1 MFHKQNIPESG
12 PSKADIA
19 QSNNNHNTNNTN
31 NDDHNKDEAAMAETN
46 DTQDNAQANSAPFGR
61 PSLGGQSYNN
71 TQPQVQAEG
80 RKLTIGPG
88 ITMSGEIENCDQLL
102 VEGTVEATL
111 NGAKMLDIAETGVF
125 YGSVDIE
132 EAVIAG
138 RFEGD
143 LTVDGRVTIETTGTV
158 IGTITYRELTV
169 DAGAT
174 IEGKIASFASAGN
187 KTAENSATDFSKLKA
202 ASKKTTNKKAS
213 AA

>member
-12 PSKADIA
+12 PSKADLNDNTDAIENKEKTMA
-19 QSNNNHNTNNTN
+19 DSTDNNNNTT
-31 NDDHNKDEAAMAETN
+31 
-46 DTQDNAQANSAPFGR
+46 PFGR
-61 PSLGGQSYNN
+61 PAVGGQAYG
-71 TQPQVQAEG
+71 TATTRTETDG
-80 RKLTIGPG
+80 RKLTIGQG

-111 NGAKMLDIAETGVF
+111 NGAKLLDIAETGIF

-143 LTVDGRVTIETTGTV
+143 LTVDGRVTIEATGTV

-174 IEGKIASFASAGN
+174 IEGKISSFASAGA
-187 KTAENSATDFSKLKA
+187 KSDNSATDFSKLKA
-202 ASKKTTNKKAS
+202 ASKKTDGKKAS

>member
-12 PSKADIA
+12 PSKDAL
-19 QSNNNHNTNNTN
+19 NNNDQETNNKEENTMSDN
-31 NDDHNKDEAAMAETN
+31 TS
-46 DTQDNAQANSAPFGR
+46 DTQNNAAPFAR
-61 PSLGGQSYNN
+61 PAIN
-71 TQPQVQAEG
+71 TQNTAYGTAQTATTSDG
-80 RKLTIGPG
+80 RKLTIGQG

-143 LTVDGRVTIETTGTV
+143 LTVDGRVTIEATGTV
-158 IGTITYRELTV
+158 VGTITYRELNV
-169 DAGAT
+169 EAGAT
-174 IEGKIASFASAGN
+174 IEGKISSFASAN
-187 KTAENSATDFSKLKA
+187 AKSDTSSTTDFSKLKA
-202 ASKKTTNKKAS
+202 ASKKSPSKKAD

>member
-1 MFHKQNIPESG
+1 MFHKQNIPASAPAKDALQSENDNQNMIDNKEEKNMSENQ
-12 PSKADIA
+12 A
-19 QSNNNHNTNNTN
+19 Q
-31 NDDHNKDEAAMAETN
+31 
-46 DTQDNAQANSAPFGR
+46 DTQNAPFGR
-61 PSLGGQSYNN
+61 PAMAGQTYGTAQTRTESD
-71 TQPQVQAEG
+71 G
-80 RKLTIGPG
+80 RKLTIGQG

-111 NGAKMLDIAETGVF
+111 NGAKLLDIAETGIF

-143 LTVDGRVTIETTGTV
+143 LTVDGRVTVEATGTV

-169 DAGAT
+169 EAGAN
-174 IEGKIASFASAGN
+174 IEGKISSFASASA
-187 KTAENSATDFSKLKA
+187 KTETATDFSKLKA
-202 ASKKTTNKKAS
+202 ASKKTDKKAN

>member
-1 MFHKQNIPESG
+1 MFHKQNIPASA
-12 PSKADIA
+12 PSKDALQSENDNQTQENVTKNKEENTMSDNQA
-19 QSNNNHNTNNTN
+19 QDAQNN
-31 NDDHNKDEAAMAETN
+31 
-46 DTQDNAQANSAPFGR
+46 APFGR
-61 PSLGGQSYNN
+61 PAMMGGQTYG
-71 TQPQVQAEG
+71 TAQTATTADARQ
-80 RKLTIGPG
+80 LTIGQG

-111 NGAKMLDIAETGVF
+111 NGAKLLDIAETGIF

-143 LTVDGRVTIETTGTV
+143 LTVDGRVTIESTGMV

-169 DAGAT
+169 EAGAT
-174 IEGKIASFASAGN
+174 IEGKISSFAAASTSKAD
-187 KTAENSATDFSKLKA
+187 TATDFSKLKA
-202 ASKKTTNKKAS
+202 ASKKTDKKAN

>member
-1 MFHKQNIPESG
+1 MFHKQNIPETG
-12 PSKADIA
+12 PSKADLND
-19 QSNNNHNTNNTN
+19 NNGS
-31 NDDHNKDEAAMAETN
+31 DNKENKMADSN
-46 DTQDNAQANSAPFGR
+46 DTQTNPSPFGR
-61 PSLGGQSYNN
+61 PSLGGQAQSYA
-71 TQPQVQAEG
+71 TTGTTTETEG
-80 RKLTIGPG
+80 RKLTIGQG

-111 NGAKMLDIAETGVF
+111 NGAKLLDIAETGVF

-143 LTVDGRVTIETTGTV
+143 LTVDGRVTIEATGTV
-158 IGTITYRELTV
+158 IGTITYRELMV

-174 IEGKIASFASAGN
+174 IEGKISSFASAGA
-187 KTAENSATDFSKLKA
+187 KTDKGATDFTKLKA
-202 ASKKTTNKKAS
+202 ASKKTDTKKAD

>member
-12 PSKADIA
+12 PSQADL
-19 QSNNNHNTNNTN
+19 NDNNTQVN
-31 NDDHNKDEAAMAETN
+31 NKEENTMADSNETH
-46 DTQDNAQANSAPFGR
+46 SSPFGR
-61 PSLGGQSYNN
+61 PSMGAQATAYGTAN
-71 TQPQVQAEG
+71 TRTETEG
-80 RKLTIGPG
+80 RKLTIGQG

-111 NGAKMLDIAETGVF
+111 NGAKLLDIAETGVF

-143 LTVDGRVTIETTGTV
+143 LTVDGRVTIESTGTV

-169 DAGAT
+169 EAGAT
-174 IEGKIASFASAGN
+174 IEGKISSFASAGA
-187 KTAENSATDFSKLKA
+187 KTSEGSATDFSKLKA
-202 ASKKTTNKKAS
+202 ASKKTDGKKAN

>member
-12 PSKADIA
+12 PSTEGLSQTKANE
-19 QSNNNHNTNNTN
+19 NNKEDT
-31 NDDHNKDEAAMAETN
+31 AMADTDTN
-46 DTQDNAQANSAPFGR
+46 TQSTPFGR
-61 PSLGGQSYNN
+61 PSLGGQTYG
-71 TQPQVQAEG
+71 TAQTRTETEG
-80 RKLTIGPG
+80 RKLTIGQG

-111 NGAKMLDIAETGVF
+111 NGAKLLDIAETGIF

-143 LTVDGRVTIETTGTV
+143 LTVDGRVTVESTGTI

-169 DAGAT
+169 EAGAT
-174 IEGKIASFASAGN
+174 IEGKISSFASAGA
-187 KTAENSATDFSKLKA
+187 KTEAGATDFSQLKA
-202 ASKKTTNKKAS
+202 ASKKTTGNKKAN

>member
-12 PSKADIA
+12 PSKSDLNDNNDKTENKENKMADTD
-19 QSNNNHNTNNTN
+19 NNN
-31 NDDHNKDEAAMAETN
+31 
-46 DTQDNAQANSAPFGR
+46 NAAPFGR
-61 PSLGGQSYNN
+61 PSVGGQAYG
-71 TQPQVQAEG
+71 TATTRTETDG
-80 RKLTIGPG
+80 RKLTIGQG

-111 NGAKMLDIAETGVF
+111 NGAKLLDIAETGIF

-143 LTVDGRVTIETTGTV
+143 LTVDGRVTIEATGTV

-174 IEGKIASFASAGN
+174 IEGKISSFASAGA
-187 KTAENSATDFSKLKA
+187 KSDASATDFSKLKA
-202 ASKKTTNKKAS
+202 ASKKTDTKKAN

>member
-1 MFHKQNIPESG
+1 MFHKQNIPASAPAKDALQSENDNQDTTDNKEENTMSDNQ
-12 PSKADIA
+12 SQEA
-19 QSNNNHNTNNTN
+19 QQN
-31 NDDHNKDEAAMAETN
+31 
-46 DTQDNAQANSAPFGR
+46 APFGR
-61 PSLGGQSYNN
+61 PAMMGGQTYGTAQTRTESD
-71 TQPQVQAEG
+71 G
-80 RKLTIGPG
+80 RKLTIGQG

-111 NGAKMLDIAETGVF
+111 NGAKLLDIAETGIF

-143 LTVDGRVTIETTGTV
+143 LTVDGRVTVEATGTV

-169 DAGAT
+169 EAGAN
-174 IEGKIASFASAGN
+174 IEGKISSFASAGA
-187 KTAENSATDFSKLKA
+187 KTETATDFSKLKA
-202 ASKKTTNKKAS
+202 ASKKTDKKAN

>member
-1 MFHKQNIPESG
+1 MFHKQNIPASA
-12 PSKADIA
+12 PSKADLNNNS
-19 QSNNNHNTNNTN
+19 QSNEE
-31 NDDHNKDEAAMAETN
+31 NKEEKTMAEN
-46 DTQDNAQANSAPFGR
+46 ETQPVKPSPFGR
-61 PSLGGQSYNN
+61 PLMGGGQAAYGTAK
-71 TQPQVQAEG
+71 TQTATDG
-80 RKLTIGPG
+80 RKLTIGQG

-111 NGAKMLDIAETGVF
+111 NGAKLLDIAETGIF

-143 LTVDGRVTIETTGTV
+143 LTVDGRVTIEASGTV

-169 DAGAT
+169 EAGAT
-174 IEGKIASFASAGN
+174 IEGKISSFASAGAKGE
-187 KTAENSATDFSKLKA
+187 KTTTDFSKLKA
-202 ASKKTTNKKAS
+202 ASKKSTEDKKAD

>member
-12 PSKADIA
+12 PSKADLND
-19 QSNNNHNTNNTN
+19 NNNEAIE
-31 NDDHNKDEAAMAETN
+31 NKEEKTMADSK
-46 DTQDNAQANSAPFGR
+46 DTQTNSSPFGR
-61 PSLGGQSYNN
+61 PALGGQAAAYG
-71 TQPQVQAEG
+71 TAQTRTVTDG
-80 RKLTIGPG
+80 RKLTIGQG

-111 NGAKMLDIAETGVF
+111 NGAKLLDIAETGIF

-143 LTVDGRVTIETTGTV
+143 LTVDGRVTIEASGTV

-169 DAGAT
+169 EAGAT
-174 IEGKIASFASAGN
+174 IEGKISSFASAGA
-187 KTAENSATDFSKLKA
+187 KSEGSATDFSKLKA
-202 ASKKTTNKKAS
+202 ASKKTDGKKAS

>member
-1 MFHKQNIPESG
+1 MFHKQNIPASAPPKDALQSENDNQDTTDNNKEENTMSENQ
-12 PSKADIA
+12 A
-19 QSNNNHNTNNTN
+19 Q
-31 NDDHNKDEAAMAETN
+31 
-46 DTQDNAQANSAPFGR
+46 DTQNAPFGR
-61 PSLGGQSYNN
+61 PAMMGGQTYGTAQTRTESD
-71 TQPQVQAEG
+71 G
-80 RKLTIGPG
+80 RKLTIGQG

-111 NGAKMLDIAETGVF
+111 NGAKLLDIAESGIF

-143 LTVDGRVTIETTGTV
+143 LTVDGRVTVESTGTV

-169 DAGAT
+169 EAGAN
-174 IEGKIASFASAGN
+174 IEGKISSFASAGA
-187 KTAENSATDFSKLKA
+187 KTETATDFSKLKA
-202 ASKKTTNKKAS
+202 ASKKTDKKAN

>member
-1 MFHKQNIPESG
+1 MFHKQNIPAAA
-12 PSKADIA
+12 PSREDLQATETQDT
-19 QSNNNHNTNNTN
+19 TNNTVTDN
-31 NDDHNKDEAAMAETN
+31 NKEENTMSNTQ
-46 DTQDNAQANSAPFGR
+46 DTQNTENNSPFGR
-61 PSLGGQSYNN
+61 PSMGGAQQTAYGTATTTTQSD
-71 TQPQVQAEG
+71 G
-80 RKLTIGPG
+80 RKLTIGQG

-111 NGAKMLDIAETGVF
+111 NGAKLLDIAESGIF

-143 LTVDGRVTIETTGTV
+143 LTVDGRVTIEATGTV

-169 DAGAT
+169 EAGAT
-174 IEGKIASFASAGN
+174 IEGKISSFASAGT
-187 KTAENSATDFSKLKA
+187 KTADTATDFSKLKA
-202 ASKKTTNKKAS
+202 ASKKSAGKKAS

>member
-1 MFHKQNIPESG
+1 MFHKNNIPESG
-12 PSKADIA
+12 PSTADLRSD
-19 QSNNNHNTNNTN
+19 QTTE
-31 NDDHNKDEAAMAETN
+31 NKEEKTMA
-46 DTQDNAQANSAPFGR
+46 DTSDNQQPSQTPFGR
-61 PSLGGQSYNN
+61 PSIGGQAYG
-71 TQPQVQAEG
+71 QAQTATESDG
-80 RKLTIGPG
+80 RKLTIGQG

-111 NGAKMLDIAETGVF
+111 NGAKLLDIAETGIF

-143 LTVDGRVTIETTGTV
+143 LTVDGRVTVEASGTV

-169 DAGAT
+169 EAGAN
-174 IEGKIASFASAGN
+174 IEGKISSFASSGS
-187 KTAENSATDFSKLKA
+187 KGDSTATDFTKLKA
-202 ASKKTTNKKAS
+202 ASKKTDNKKAN

>member
-12 PSKADIA
+12 PSAADLND
-19 QSNNNHNTNNTN
+19 NNNESTQNKENKMADSTDNN
-31 NDDHNKDEAAMAETN
+31 
-46 DTQDNAQANSAPFGR
+46 NAAPFGR
-61 PSLGGQSYNN
+61 PAIGGQTYG
-71 TQPQVQAEG
+71 TATTKTEIDG
-80 RKLTIGPG
+80 RKLTIGQG

-111 NGAKMLDIAETGVF
+111 NGAKLLDIAETGIF

-143 LTVDGRVTIETTGTV
+143 LTVDGRVTIEATGTV

-174 IEGKIASFASAGN
+174 IEGKISSFASAGA
-187 KTAENSATDFSKLKA
+187 KTSDASATDFSKLKA
-202 ASKKTTNKKAS
+202 ASKKDSKKAN